1 MGEVTFSEQQFG
13 FIPDKC
19 ERERERER
27 ERGRERER
35 ERERGGGGE
44 RETCLLATPRV
55 GLQTY
60 KVRITK
66 YRLIQT
72 GI

>member
-27 ERGRERER
+27 EREERERER
-35 ERERGGGGE
+35 ERERGGGE